1 MSDDELDLII
11 RKKHKI
17 KKLLLARERVRKLE
31 KELCGDS
38 TTPENPPQVPQVP
51 QFLLAPTDNFFAASR
66 QARLSLSRH
75 ETAALTPM
83 ATDSV
88 GSHRS
93 IQGFAGTRPPLIHD
107 LRGRI
112 QEPVELRLAGY

>member
-1 MSDDELDLII
+1 MNDDELDLII

-38 TTPENPPQVPQVP
+38 TTPENPPQVPQ
-51 QFLLAPTDNFFAASR
+51 FLLAQTNEVFAASR

-75 ETAALTPM
+75 EATALAPT
-83 ATDSV
+83 ATNSL

-93 IQGFAGTRPPLIHD
+93 TQGFAGTRPPLIHD

-112 QEPVELRLAGY
+112 QEPVELRLAGYL

>member
-38 TTPENPPQVPQVP
+38 ITPENPPQVP

>member
-1 MSDDELDLII
+1 MNDDELDLII

-38 TTPENPPQVPQVP
+38 TTPENPPQVPQ
-51 QFLLAPTDNFFAASR
+51 FLLAQTDDFFAGSR

-75 ETAALTPM
+75 EAAGLAPT
-83 ATDSV
+83 ATDSF

-107 LRGRI
+107 SRGRI
-112 QEPVELRLAGY
+112 EESVEHTVAYSVN